1 MYKNVQKA
9 IKLQIW
15 AWELTKK
22 AVQAFAIV
30 FCIDS
35 KHGYSKRRYSS
46 DLVPSKVLK
55 LYEGGKFDKHYNK
68 NYKEVRFIPPKGTKK
83 VELVAIIT
91 GHGKDNN
98 GCAEFCVTSHHFT
111 VNDISQNVK
120 VFKNA
125 ATAMGCAERV
135 DSGVEPN
142 EHGTWLYGRDG
153 WCPGQDV
160 VPWVKDITNQ
170 VDLKRENTMKYF
182 GYFNGTDPNPRHSPG
197 NIDMS
202 SYLVFY
208 KMVKDVRFD

>member
-1 MYKNVQKA
+1 MN
-9 IKLQIW
+9 
-15 AWELTKK
+15 
-22 AVQAFAIV
+22 FN
-30 FCIDS
+30 CIIFYLDS
-35 KHGYSKRRYSS
+35 KHGYSKRRYSP
-46 DLVPSKVLK
+46 DVVPYEILK
-55 LYEGGKFDKHYNK
+55 LYHGGKFDKNYNSK
-68 NYKEVRFIPPKGTKK
+68 YKDVSFNPPTWAKK

-111 VNDISQNVK
+111 VNDISPNVI

-135 DSGVEPN
+135 DRGVEPN

-153 WCPGQDV
+153 WCPGQEI

-170 VDLKRENTMKYF
+170 VDLKSENTIKYF

-208 KMVKDVRFD
+208 RMAKDLIDI

>member
-1 MYKNVQKA
+1 
-9 IKLQIW
+9 
-15 AWELTKK
+15 
-22 AVQAFAIV
+22 VQAFAIV

-68 NYKEVRFIPPKGTKK
+68 KYKDVRFIPPKGTKK

-135 DSGVEPN
+135 DRGVEPN